1 MDEFKIWF
9 FTGIEHIL
17 DLKGYDH
24 ILFVTLMV
32 LTYYFNKWGK
42 LLLLISAFT
51 IGHSISLALSV
62 TNKIYLPP
70 PLTEFFI
77 ALSILITAVYHLV
90 YYKKVDQKN
99 ATFVIFIVVF
109 FGLIHGMGFS
119 YLLRSML
126 GREES
131 VALPLLWFNLGLEV
145 GQIIIVLIVLIISFL
160 LAFVFKFPYKLYK
173 LILVCIIGLIALKIT
188 IERLLELF

>member
-1 MDEFKIWF
+1 M
-9 FTGIEHIL
+9 
-17 DLKGYDH
+17 
-24 ILFVTLMV
+24 
-32 LTYYFNKWGK
+32 
-42 LLLLISAFT
+42 
-51 IGHSISLALSV
+51 
-62 TNKIYLPP
+62 
-70 PLTEFFI
+70 
-77 ALSILITAVYHLV
+77 
-90 YYKKVDQKN
+90 
-99 ATFVIFIVVF
+99 
-109 FGLIHGMGFS
+109 IHGMGFS